1 MGIDIRDRLMV
12 GADVSQLED
21 FFTRLIEEGDEDY
34 DSYEDKGEVIEVY
47 FDYMSPYYDS
57 DVDDW
62 FVGFRVDN
70 EKHIDSDLYRS
81 ISKLAEKF
89 EKLTGVAAVL
99 KGGAHVY

>member
-12 GADVSQLED
+12 GADVSKLED

-47 FDYMSPYYDS
+47 FNYMSPYYDS

-62 FVGFRVDN
+62 FVGFRVYN
-70 EKHIDSDLYRS
+70 EQPANSALYES
-81 ISKLAEKF
+81 INVLVEKF
-89 EKLTGVAAVL
+89 EKLAGVTPVL